1 MGTKILGLDYGSKT
15 VGVAISDEL
24 GLIASGVE
32 TITRDNEI
40 SIKKTI
46 KRLEEIIKEN
56 NVKKIVLGYPKNMDG
71 SEGER
76 CQKTAEFKARLE
88 RNFKKVEVVLWDE
101 RLSTKF
107 VTNIL
112 IESKVNKKEHKKVV
126 DKMAAMYILQGY
138 LDSLKKQV

>member
-1 MGTKILGLDYGSKT
+1 MRILGLDYGSKT

-32 TITRDNEI
+32 TITRDNEV

-56 NVKKIVLGYPKNMDG
+56 GIKKIILGYPKNMNG
-71 SEGER
+71 TEGER
-76 CQKTAEFKARLE
+76 CKKTADFKARLE
-88 RNFKKVEVVLWDE
+88 RNFKKVEVILWDE
-101 RLSTKF
+101 RLSTK
-107 VTNIL
+107 VSIDIL
-112 IESKVNKKEHKKVV
+112 NESKMNKKEHKKVV

-138 LDSLKKQV
+138 LDSCKKNV

>member
-1 MGTKILGLDYGSKT
+1 MKILGLDYGSKT

-24 GLIASGVE
+24 GLIASGIE
-32 TITRDNEI
+32 TITRDNEV

-56 NVKKIVLGYPKNMDG
+56 NIKKIVLGYPKNMDG

-76 CQKTAEFKARLE
+76 CEKTTEFKARLE

-101 RLSTKF
+101 RLSTSF
-107 VTNIL
+107 AT
-112 IESKVNKKEHKKVV
+112 KVLYEGKVDKKDHKKVI

-138 LDSLKKQV
+138 LDSIKNKV